1 MERRGTRA
9 PGRGTPCALTEGVT
23 STSPTQPTGQP
34 PIQQG
39 EIVAGRFRIC
49 GTLGRGGHGE
59 VLRGEHVQLGYPV
72 ALKVLDPEHKHDEA
86 MRERFRREAIF
97 GARLCT
103 ENVARVLDAGETN
116 DSIPFLIMEL
126 IEGPD
131 LATVLDHDGK
141 LPIAAAADLG
151 VQLCAAVSA
160 LEEHELVH
168 RDIKPS
174 NIVLKREAD
183 GRVIVKLIDLG
194 ISRDA
199 SQEGR
204 VDTLTAANT
213 IVGTP
218 QYMAPEQIEAGQLD
232 HRTDLYAI
240 GAVLFESLAG
250 CPPFGGKTPH
260 AVLARALAGE
270 REDLE
275 TARPGLPASLKR
287 VIDRALSFDPGD
299 RFPDAA
305 SMSKALSRAAE
316 EAELPRGARAWQ
328 SVDSIREELAGQ
340 STRHAMSDTTDLLAS
355 NVDPFEKTGERRFKH
370 WDWVAAVVALAIAA
384 VSLGTLFFDTDSGQD
399 RPAITQE
406 RGEPLVKQS
415 APVSD

>member
-1 MERRGTRA
+1 M
-9 PGRGTPCALTEGVT
+9 
-23 STSPTQPTGQP
+23 QP
-34 PIQQG
+34 G

-72 ALKVLDPEHKHDEA
+72 ALKMLDPEYKHDDA

-103 ENVARVLDAGETN
+103 ENVARVLDAGETD
-116 DSIPFLIMEL
+116 DSIPFLIMEM

-131 LATVLDHDGK
+131 LATVLDRERT
-141 LPIAAAADLG
+141 LPIAAAVDLG

-174 NIVLKREAD
+174 NVVLKREAD

-199 SQEGR
+199 SEEGR
-204 VDTLTAANT
+204 VETLTAANT

-218 QYMAPEQIEAGQLD
+218 QYMAPEQIEAGALD

-240 GAVLFESLAG
+240 GAVLFEALAG
-250 CPPFGGKTPH
+250 EPPYGGKTPH

-270 REDLE
+270 REDLAK
-275 TARPGLPASLKR
+275 ARPGVPEPLVK
-287 VIDRALSFDPGD
+287 VIERALAFDPSD

-305 SMSKALSRAAE
+305 AMSRALSRAAE
-316 EAELPRGARAWQ
+316 ESELPRGARAWQ
-328 SVDSIREELAGQ
+328 TVESVREELAGE
-340 STRHAMSDTTDLLAS
+340 SRRSAMSDTTDLLAS
-355 NVDPFEKTGERRFKH
+355 NVDPFEKTGERRGFRH
-370 WDWVAAVVALAIAA
+370 WDWVAAVVALVIAA
-384 VSLGTLFFDTDSGQD
+384 VSLGTFFVDTGE
-399 RPAITQE
+399 RG
-406 RGEPLVKQS
+406 RGEPLNKQS
-415 APVSD
+415 APSSVEE

>member
-1 MERRGTRA
+1 M
-9 PGRGTPCALTEGVT
+9 
-23 STSPTQPTGQP
+23 QP
-34 PIQQG
+34 G

-72 ALKVLDPEHKHDEA
+72 ALKVLDPEYKHDDA

-103 ENVARVLDAGETN
+103 ENVARVLDAGETD
-116 DSIPFLIMEL
+116 DSIPFLIMEM

-131 LATVLDHDGK
+131 LATVLDRERT
-141 LPIAAAADLG
+141 LPIAAAVDLG

-174 NIVLKREAD
+174 NVVLKREAD

-199 SQEGR
+199 SEEGR
-204 VDTLTAANT
+204 VETLTAANT

-218 QYMAPEQIEAGQLD
+218 QYMAPEQIEAGVLD

-240 GAVLFESLAG
+240 GAVLFEALAG
-250 CPPFGGKTPH
+250 EPPYGGKTPH

-270 REDLE
+270 REDLAK
-275 TARPGLPASLKR
+275 ARPGVPEPLVK
-287 VIDRALSFDPGD
+287 VIERALAFDPSD

-305 SMSKALSRAAE
+305 AMSRALSRAAE
-316 EAELPRGARAWQ
+316 ESELPRGARAWQ
-328 SVDSIREELAGQ
+328 TVESVREELAGE
-340 STRHAMSDTTDLLAS
+340 SRRSAMSDTTDLLAS
-355 NVDPFEKTGERRFKH
+355 NVDPFEKTGERRGFRH
-370 WDWVAAVVALAIAA
+370 WDWVAAVVALVIAA
-384 VSLGTLFFDTDSGQD
+384 VSLGTFFVDTGE
-399 RPAITQE
+399 RG
-406 RGEPLVKQS
+406 RGEPLNKQS
-415 APVSD
+415 APSSVEE

>member
-1 MERRGTRA
+1 M
-9 PGRGTPCALTEGVT
+9 
-23 STSPTQPTGQP
+23 QP
-34 PIQQG
+34 G

-72 ALKVLDPEHKHDEA
+72 ALKMLDPEYKHDDA

-103 ENVARVLDAGETN
+103 ENVARVLDAGETD
-116 DSIPFLIMEL
+116 DSIPFLIMEM

-131 LATVLDHDGK
+131 LATVLDRERT
-141 LPIAAAADLG
+141 LPIAAAVDLG

-174 NIVLKREAD
+174 NVVLKREAD

-199 SQEGR
+199 SEEGR
-204 VDTLTAANT
+204 VETLTAANT

-218 QYMAPEQIEAGQLD
+218 QYMAPEQIEAGVLD

-240 GAVLFESLAG
+240 GAVLFEALAG
-250 CPPFGGKTPH
+250 EPPYGGKTPH

-270 REDLE
+270 REDLAK
-275 TARPGLPASLKR
+275 ARPGVPEPLVK
-287 VIDRALSFDPGD
+287 VIERALAFDPSD

-305 SMSKALSRAAE
+305 AMSRALSRAAE
-316 EAELPRGARAWQ
+316 ESELPRGARAWQ
-328 SVDSIREELAGQ
+328 TVESVREELAGE
-340 STRHAMSDTTDLLAS
+340 SRRSAMSDTTDLLAS
-355 NVDPFEKTGERRFKH
+355 NVDPFEKTGERRGFRH
-370 WDWVAAVVALAIAA
+370 WDWVAAVVALVIAA
-384 VSLGTLFFDTDSGQD
+384 VSLGTFFVDTGE
-399 RPAITQE
+399 RG
-406 RGEPLVKQS
+406 RGEPLNKQS
-415 APVSD
+415 APSSVEE